1 MGVFDEIS
9 PSPQGGLAS
18 RGGAG
23 YLRRM
28 PPASSPL
35 APPLGPVQTWVFD
48 LDNTLYPASS
58 SLFPQIDRRM
68 RRFIA
73 DWFGIDEGAAH
84 DLQKRYYREY
94 GTTLSGLMRH
104 DGVAP
109 DLFLDYVHDVD
120 HGVLS
125 PDPRL
130 GAALDRL
137 PGRKLIY
144 TNGSVRHAEAVLER
158 IGLAGRFE
166 AVFDI
171 RAADF
176 IPKPQPEPY
185 RRLIE
190 LYRFDPQGAVMVEDI
205 HRNLR
210 PAAALGMRTLWVR
223 EEEHP
228 DGPIPPQDESDLAH
242 VDYVTDDLA
251 GWLAL
256 LASA

>member
-1 MGVFDEIS
+1 MVMS
-9 PSPQGGLAS
+9 VAL
-18 RGGAG
+18 
-23 YLRRM
+23 
-28 PPASSPL
+28 PPP

-73 DWFGIDEGAAH
+73 DLFGIDEGAAH

-94 GTTLSGLMRH
+94 GTTLSGLMQH
-104 DGVAP
+104 DGVDP
-109 DLFLDYVHDVD
+109 DRFLDYVHDVD

-130 GAALDRL
+130 AAVLDRL

-144 TNGSVRHAEAVLER
+144 TNGSERHAEAVLAR
-158 IGLAGRFE
+158 LGLAGRFE

-171 RAADF
+171 RAAAF
-176 IPKPQPEPY
+176 IPKPQPAPY
-185 RRLIE
+185 RMLVERYRIE
-190 LYRFDPQGAVMVEDI
+190 PAGAVMVEDI

-210 PAAALGMRTLWVR
+210 PAAGMGMRTLWVR
-223 EEEHP
+223 EGNHP
-228 DGPIPPQDESDLAH
+228 DGPIPPQDESDLSH
-242 VDYVTDDLA
+242 VDYVTADLT
-251 GWLAL
+251 GWLE
-256 LASA
+256 SAVSAA